1 MDGICVEN
9 QPFLHGRFCC
19 IELCCGTTQW
29 ALLRKRPYGPKLF
42 FCSSFF
48 GLLYITLQKRNTLK
62 NLADFKSIEKGCLI
76 SNLSR
81 QARQEISL
89 YEYPCIQE
97 NIFHL
102 DQHLAHQLKYHY
114 MSSPVFRRTYF
125 IQFNTQLIN

>member
-1 MDGICVEN
+1 MEFVSKTSLSCTAGSAAS
-9 QPFLHGRFCC
+9 RFCF
-19 IELCCGTTQW
+19 GTTHW

-97 NIFHL
+97 NIFHP

-125 IQFNTQLIN
+125 IQINT